1 MFEHYRKGALSSGA
15 EIRRSFSETLISN
28 FREGYRGSQELEPDL
43 QKAQEAIKWA
53 EHIVIIYPNWWSTFP
68 ALMKG
73 FIDRTFLPGF
83 AFKYRKGSLLW
94 DKYLTGRSARL
105 IITMDTPPWYY
116 WLVYRRPGHNAMKR
130 GILEFCG
137 IRPVRITTIGSLKV
151 SSEARRQHWLR
162 KVETWRKLILSFRSI
177 PKYCCC
183 YVVVLNWREV
193 LEQVAG
199 YPAGL
204 YTFPP

>member
-1 MFEHYRKGALSSGA
+1 MKKILIILGHPVKDTFSSSLFEHYRKGALSSGA
-15 EIRRSFSETLISN
+15 EIREIVLRDLDFELN
-28 FREGYRGSQELEPDL
+28 FRDGYRGNQELEPDL

-53 EHIVIIYPNWWSTFP
+53 EHIVMIYPNWWSTFP

-83 AFKYRKGSLLW
+83 AFKYRKGILSW

-130 GILEFCG
+130 GILGFCG
-137 IRPVRITTIGSLKV
+137 IRPVRITTIGSLKI
-151 SSEARRQHWLR
+151 SSEARRQKWLH
-162 KVETWRKLILSFRSI
+162 KVEKLGRKLM
-177 PKYCCC
+177 
-183 YVVVLNWREV
+183 
-193 LEQVAG
+193 
-199 YPAGL
+199 
-204 YTFPP
+204 

>member
-1 MFEHYRKGALSSGA
+1 MKKILIILGHPVKDTFSSSLFEHYRKGALSSGA
-15 EIRRSFSETLISN
+15 EIREIVLRDLDFELN
-28 FREGYRGSQELEPDL
+28 FREGYRGNQELEPDL

-53 EHIVIIYPNWWSTFP
+53 EHIVMIYPNWWSTFP

-83 AFKYRKGSLLW
+83 AFKYRKGILSW

-130 GILEFCG
+130 GILGFCG
-137 IRPVRITTIGSLKV
+137 IRPVRITTIGSLKI
-151 SSEARRQHWLR
+151 SSEARRQKWLH
-162 KVETWRKLILSFRSI
+162 KVEKLGRKLM
-177 PKYCCC
+177 
-183 YVVVLNWREV
+183 
-193 LEQVAG
+193 
-199 YPAGL
+199 
-204 YTFPP
+204 